1 MKGPEQWIKSHT
13 PTSIGSNSLISL
25 MLDQLYFIDEISSD
39 VVQLLNM
46 INCDFPQ
53 NNQDNFN
60 IYCIIKPFHCQTLTA
75 RSCPYVPYDVHKI
88 PENDLK
94 INPEL
99 F

>member
-25 MLDQLYFIDEISSD
+25 MLDQLYFIDEISSED

-60 IYCIIKPFHCQTLTA
+60 ICINLA